1 MRLHI
6 VHKQTQNKVSR
17 RHHTLVRLSSD
28 QAAQMKEEYTL
39 LSLARM
45 AEGGCHQWCLERF
58 YRVGL
63 KEFTCW
69 VGEEGKNIPVSRTSL
84 YRQKSSFLLR
94 GKSKYFCVAKVQWI
108 LRKDTGNL
116 SSDQGRDC
124 YLLCVHVNVC
134 VCVSVSVCVCM
145 CMLSLFSHVQLFA
158 TPWSVALQTPL
169 SVGFSRQE
177 YWSGLPCPPPGDLP
191 DSGIEPMSLMPPA
204 LAGGVFTTNT
214 TWEALAPRKL
224 RVYKL

>member
-116 SSDQGRDC
+116 SSDQGRE
-124 YLLCVHVNVC
+124 
-134 VCVSVSVCVCM
+134 
-145 CMLSLFSHVQLFA
+145 
-158 TPWSVALQTPL
+158 
-169 SVGFSRQE
+169 GFTGQIQV
-177 YWSGLPCPPPGDLP
+177 YTLPCGVAVSKWQIPRPGHHDFCCIYSP
-191 DSGIEPMSLMPPA
+191 IAFHSSSGQPTLKLKYIY
-204 LAGGVFTTNT
+204 
-214 TWEALAPRKL
+214 WKRKL
-224 RVYKL
+224 CITSVHEQPLTLLLTEVNYLKDTVKVQ